1 MTLAW
6 LTHSA
11 LAAAYRGEHRR
22 LTGLTDLGRTQQDV
36 LAGLLARNRGCDIA
50 ERYGFATVGDAD
62 EFRSRVPLSSWDDY
76 AAEVDRIMAGDSQV
90 LTAEPVRLL
99 EPSSGSTAAVK
110 LIPYTAGLKAE
121 YQRGVKAWLH
131 DLYTAYPRLRTG
143 RSYWSITPAMQS
155 PTPPSTVPIG
165 FDEDADYLGPWGKRL
180 MRSVFAVDSA
190 VAGAPTM
197 AEFKNRTCRQ
207 LLAAEDLSLVSVWN
221 PTFFELLLDWI
232 IEHAA
237 DLTAELPTAR
247 RDRIHACL
255 ADQDWSGIWP
265 QLGLVSCWA
274 DAAATGPADTL
285 MARLPGV
292 AMQPKGLLATEG
304 IISVPLT
311 QAGGAVLA
319 ARSHFFEFLP
329 EGSSETVLAHQL
341 QTNHR
346 YTVVITTSGGLYRYR
361 LGDLIEVIG
370 WSGALPILR
379 LCGRTDKVSDLVG
392 EKLNEAFVT
401 TIFANLEL
409 TDAVL
414 IPEQNHYT
422 LRTASTRPDLA
433 AQVDAALCANPHY
446 DYARRLGQLGPV
458 VAAALRPQDRLVG
471 SARTRL
477 GAIKATALQT
487 LTHHTREDS

>member
-1 MTLAW
+1 MTLAY
-6 LTHSA
+6 LAHSA
-11 LAAAYRGEHRR
+11 LAAAYGGEHRR
-22 LTGLTDLGRTQQDV
+22 LTGVCDLRRTQQEI
-36 LAGLLARNRGCDIA
+36 LTGILARNRGCDAA
-50 ERYGFATVGDAD
+50 ERHGFATLRDAD
-62 EFRSRVPLSSWDDY
+62 DFRSRVPLSRWDDY
-76 AAEVDRIMAGDSQV
+76 AADVDRIMAGDSHV

-131 DLYTAYPRLRTG
+131 DLYTARPQLRGG

-155 PTPPSTVPIG
+155 PTRPSAVRIG
-165 FDEDADYLGPWGKRL
+165 FEEDADYLGPWSKRL
-180 MRSVFAVDSA
+180 LRSVFAVDSA

-197 AEFKNRTCRQ
+197 AEFKNRTCQQ

-221 PTFFELLLDWI
+221 PTFFDLLLDWI

-237 DLTAELPTAR
+237 DLTADLPASR

-255 ADQDWSGIWP
+255 ADEDWAGIWP
-265 QLGLVSCWA
+265 QLGMVSCWA
-274 DAAATGPADTL
+274 DAAAAGPADAL

-304 IISVPLT
+304 IISIPLT
-311 QAGGAVLA
+311 QADGAVLA

-341 QTNHR
+341 HTNHR
-346 YTVVITTSGGLYRYR
+346 YTVVITTSGGLYRYQ
-361 LGDLIEVIG
+361 LGDLVEVTG
-370 WSGALPILR
+370 WSGALPVLR

-401 TIFANLEL
+401 TVFAALGL
-409 TDAVL
+409 ADAVL
-414 IPEQNHYT
+414 IADGNRYT
-422 LRTASTRPDLA
+422 VRTTSTRPDLA

-458 VAAALRPQDRLVG
+458 VAATLRPQDRLVG
-471 SARTRL
+471 SASTRL
-477 GAIKATALQT
+477 GAIKATSLRT
-487 LTHHTREDS
+487 LTNTREDS